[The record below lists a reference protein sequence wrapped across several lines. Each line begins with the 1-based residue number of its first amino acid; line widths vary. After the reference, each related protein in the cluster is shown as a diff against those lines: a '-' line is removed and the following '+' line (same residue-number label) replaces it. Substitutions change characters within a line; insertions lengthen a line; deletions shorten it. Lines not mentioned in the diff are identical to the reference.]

1 MSLDPQVR
9 DRYGLPVVRLSGTMH
24 SETVRT
30 ARFMVER
37 AGKWIHANGV
47 LKTWGTLRSLSLSGG
62 PHYVCTPSMGDDPDS
77 SVLDRHRRIYG
88 YDYL

>member
-9 DRYGLPVVRLSGTMH
+9 DRYGLPVVRLSGTTH
-24 SETVRT
+24 SETVRA

-37 AGKWIHANGV
+37 AGKWMHANGG
-47 LKTWGTLRSLSLSGG
+47 LKTWGTLRSLSLTSGL
-62 PHYVCTPSMGDDPDS
+62 HYAGTPSMGDDPGS
-77 SVLDRHRRIYG
+77 SVLDRHRRVNG